1 MRIRKTLLL
10 CVLAILSTIAIA
22 ASSQAEQRFG
32 PWAYFAPYYFPPD
45 GCCLGYC
52 FGPDD
57 FRPRYESPNPPI
69 PSHDIGACLG
79 SPQPAPYPKKVAP
92 PRHISRS
99 APSMAPVPRLKESRP
114 SPSTLRAIQ
123 PSPSDRTGVPAS
135 ITSTPPERN
144 QLPSSGGSLQQPQAV
159 NHPGP
164 QTVNNPVPQAVSN
177 PVPQTVNNPAP
188 QPSDSASRTVT
199 RPLKWGQDRAR

>member
-1 MRIRKTLLL
+1 MRIRKTLIL
-10 CVLAILSTIAIA
+10 CVMVVLSSIAIS
-22 ASSQAEQRFG
+22 ASSHAEQRFG
-32 PWAYFAPYYFPPD
+32 PWVYFAPYYFPPD

-79 SPQPAPYPKKVAP
+79 CPQPAPYPRKVAP
-92 PRHISRS
+92 QHHISRS

-114 SPSTLRAIQ
+114 SPSATRAPHPSQ
-123 PSPSDRTGVPAS
+123 PDRTGVPAS
-135 ITSTPPERN
+135 ITSTPTDRS
-144 QLPSSGGSLQQPQAV
+144 QMSSTGGSLGQPQAV

-164 QTVNNPVPQAVSN
+164 KPN
-177 PVPQTVNNPAP
+177 
-188 QPSDSASRTVT
+188 DSATRTVT
-199 RPLKWGQDRAR
+199 RPMQWGQDRAR